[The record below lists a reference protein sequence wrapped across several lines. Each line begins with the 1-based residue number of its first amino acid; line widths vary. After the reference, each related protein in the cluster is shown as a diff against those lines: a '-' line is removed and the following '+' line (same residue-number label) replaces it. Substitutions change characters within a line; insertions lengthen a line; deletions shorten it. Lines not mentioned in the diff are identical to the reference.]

1 MVSQEPWRLQ
11 SWAPSRPEG
20 YVAPR
25 LAERP
30 RKPVPSTLAEQPLP
44 QHCFD
49 RFRFCYLGEQESQEN
64 ILNRLEGE
72 LESTASP
79 PCPPVFRVKANVG
92 VYCPA
97 TPHPEL

>member
-1 MVSQEPWRLQ
+1 MVPC
-11 SWAPSRPEG
+11 
-20 YVAPR
+20 

-30 RKPVPSTLAEQPLP
+30 RKPMPSALAEQPLP

-49 RFRFCYLGEQESQEN
+49 RFRFYYLGKQESQEN
-64 ILNRLEGE
+64 ILSRLEGE
-72 LESTASP
+72 LESMASP

-92 VYCPA
+92 VCCRA